1 MIAAALYLVRRSLVN
16 ATRHRVARLRQ
27 PKYLIGFVV
36 GCLYVYWLVFRPQSG
51 TALGSAFTPA
61 GDVWAV
67 GVLAALV
74 VFNWIFGSAETPFTF
89 TLAETQYLFT
99 APLTRRQVI
108 DFKLIR
114 SQLAL
119 LISAAISGVFLSR
132 GLLGG
137 LRLFHVVGLWLVYAT
152 LQLHYGGMA
161 LLRATLT
168 QHGASGLRRRLV
180 TVVLLGTVVALGWWS
195 LRPQLPGL
203 VAAFARDPAQGYAA
217 VAGAMH
223 SGLLGVLLWP
233 LEALL
238 GPLRAPDAA
247 AFAARLPAA
256 LLVGVANY
264 VWVVR
269 SALAFEE
276 AAVEHAVKVARRIE
290 ALRQGRALGRP
301 LRAPK
306 AHGIRLPLAATGAP
320 SAAILWKNVVAAMRD
335 ASPRT
340 LILFT
345 ALIIGGPL
353 VAGGGPAGGREVLA
367 TILLALGVIA
377 LLLGP
382 LAARFDLRQDL
393 EMLEVLKSYPVRGR
407 DIVRGEVAAP
417 VVLLGGIVW
426 ICLAGGLLAL
436 AGRREADVL
445 TTGDRLA
452 ILLALL
458 STTGAILAVLVLVQ
472 NGAVLLFPAWVTIGR
487 NRVVGLEAAG
497 QRILMTAGSLVV
509 LSVALLPAVILGGLV
524 GAAVQAAGVDAA
536 GTASA
541 GAVAGSGVVVFEVA
555 LAVHLL
561 GDVFDRLEP
570 GALGGG

>member
-1 MIAAALYLVRRSLVN
+1 MIAAALYLVRRSFVN

-36 GCLYVYWLVFRPQSG
+36 GCFYLYWLVFRPQRG
-51 TALGSAFTPA
+51 TALWSPVTPA

-67 GVLAALV
+67 VVLAALV
-74 VFNWIFGSAETPFTF
+74 VFNWIFGRAETPFTF

-119 LISAAISGVFLSR
+119 LMSAAITGVFLSR

-137 LRLFHVVGLWLVYAT
+137 LRLFHIVGLWLVYAT

-161 LLRATLT
+161 LLRATLA

-195 LRPQLPGL
+195 LRPQVSGL

-217 VAGAMH
+217 LASAMH
-223 SGLLGVLLWP
+223 SGVLGVLLWP

-238 GPLRAPDAA
+238 GPLRAPDPAT
-247 AFAARLPAA
+247 FAARLPAA
-256 LLVGVANY
+256 LLVGAANY

-276 AAVEHAVKVARRIE
+276 AAVDHAVNIARRIE

-306 AHGIRLPLAATGAP
+306 AHGIRLPLARTGAP

-345 ALIIGGPL
+345 ALIIGGSL
-353 VAGGGPAGGREVLA
+353 VAGGGPTGGREVLA
-367 TILLALGVIA
+367 TILLALGAIA
-377 LLLGP
+377 LLFGP
-382 LAARFDLRQDL
+382 LAVRFDLRQDL
-393 EMLEVLKSYPVRGR
+393 EMLEALKSYPVRGR
-407 DIVRGEVAAP
+407 DIVRGEVATP

-436 AGRREADVL
+436 AGRREADVF

-452 ILLALL
+452 ILFALF

-472 NGAVLLFPAWVTIGR
+472 NAAVLLFPAWVTIGR
-487 NRVVGLEAAG
+487 NRAVGLEAAG

-524 GAAVQAAGVDAA
+524 GAALQAAGVDAA
-536 GTASA
+536 WTASA